1 MTREPEVSRLPR
13 DSQVSRRALLLVA
26 AAGLLARPAA
36 ARAATLDHDGDVIK
50 PLIAREE
57 GAEFAYRGAVPHGA
71 PDLHLNARDHAAALR
86 TQFQALGRGTA
97 PITAAD
103 LDAPTRRLAEAGT
116 PRERLDAAIALEA
129 SLVAD
134 YRRAVEE
141 LSEPGIVQ
149 TAATILAGHS
159 QQHALL
165 LRIAGRD
172 PF

>member
-1 MTREPEVSRLPR
+1 VRRR
-13 DSQVSRRALLLVA
+13 DLLLAGA
-26 AAGLLARPAA
+26 ALVLGRPAA
-36 ARAATLDHDGDVIK
+36 AGAATLDHDGDVIK

-57 GAEFAYRGAVPHGA
+57 GSEFAYRGAVPDGA
-71 PDLHLNARDHAAALR
+71 PDLGANAKDHAAALR
-86 TQFQALGRGTA
+86 TQLQALGRGTT

-116 PRERLDAAIALEA
+116 AAERLDAAIALEA
-129 SLVAD
+129 SLVTAYHD
-134 YRRAVEE
+134 AVVQ
-141 LSEPGIVQ
+141 LSEPGILQ

>member
-1 MTREPEVSRLPR
+1 MT
-13 DSQVSRRALLLVA
+13 SRRRDLLLAGA
-26 AAGLLARPAA
+26 ALVLLRPATA
-36 ARAATLDHDGDVIK
+36 GAATLDHDGDVIK

-57 GAEFAYRGAVPHGA
+57 GSEFAYRGAVPDGA
-71 PDLHLNARDHAAALR
+71 PDLGANAKDHAAALR
-86 TQFQALGRGTA
+86 TEFQALGRGTS

-116 PRERLDAAIALEA
+116 AAERLDAAIALEA
-129 SLVAD
+129 TLVAD
-134 YRRAVEE
+134 YRRAVEQ

-165 LRIAGRD
+165 RKLAGRN